1 MKSIAY
7 SISLLGAVFVFLINV
22 FCEVSPK
29 REIDV
34 LIFGNWSGFEGFQT
48 ARSEK
53 KINLPDSQSVFYFQR
68 VAKIYR
74 KMIKDL
80 YFMYVVYSQIWLNL
94 LVEDDWLINGHFFH
108 IFLLLMIATLAAN
121 KNSNQNSARKKK
133 T

>member
-53 KINLPDSQSVFYFQR
+53 KINLPDSQSMFYFQR
-68 VAKIYR
+68 LAKNIERWLKIYTSC
-74 KMIKDL
+74 MW
-80 YFMYVVYSQIWLNL
+80 F
-94 LVEDDWLINGHFFH
+94 
-108 IFLLLMIATLAAN
+108 IA
-121 KNSNQNSARKKK
+121 RFG
-133 T
+133 